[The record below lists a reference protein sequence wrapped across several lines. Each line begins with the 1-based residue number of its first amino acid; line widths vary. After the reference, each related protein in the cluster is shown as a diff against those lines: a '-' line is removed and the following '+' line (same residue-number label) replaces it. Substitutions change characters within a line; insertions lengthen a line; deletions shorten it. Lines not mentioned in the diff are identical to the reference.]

1 MLSEDS
7 ANKVGIFSQI
17 KSLDEIV
24 NDGDRIEIY
33 RPLIADPKEVR
44 KKRAEQQR
52 EQGIVKWIIA
62 AKINLVWQL
71 IARGIIDAEINSAWP
86 WLLIVRWMI
95 DTGMNS
101 AWLYNI
107 TC

>member
-1 MLSEDS
+1 MINVEVAYALPEKQEIVKLQVNKKTTIEQAIKQSGLLEVYSDIDLFSENS

-17 KSLDEIV
+17 KSLDQIV

-52 EQGIVKWIIA
+52 EQGIVK
-62 AKINLVWQL
+62 
-71 IARGIIDAEINSAWP
+71 
-86 WLLIVRWMI
+86 
-95 DTGMNS
+95 
-101 AWLYNI
+101 
-107 TC
+107 